1 MKSSLEY
8 SHRESF
14 YNYHYF
20 NVEYNNIKLN
30 DTLSFLNENYFS
42 NDKNINGISLG
53 YEFNRDFRD
62 IKNYPL
68 NGFRLNFKIRKDG
81 IGIFKNLDKWSTKIY
96 YSNYI
101 PLNKTLIIHLIY
113 PHYIAVKT
121 YPFVL

>member
-1 MKSSLEY
+1 MDHLKINFSGHNIEYNDSLTPFGFHQKKSEIKNEKNKY
-8 SHRESF
+8 SSIYIF

-30 DTLSFLNENYFS
+30 DTLSFLNENYFR

-81 IGIFKNLDKWSTKIY
+81 IGIFKN
-96 YSNYI
+96 
-101 PLNKTLIIHLIY
+101 
-113 PHYIAVKT
+113 
-121 YPFVL
+121 